1 MIRMA
6 FAIAVAAFIFA
17 AGVGVSRAAPIA
29 PLPAG
34 VRQRRRVRKHH
45 PCVVSLGSLRLGP
58 GMALPP
64 LGLGTRLVLLASP
77 PLRMV
82 R

>member
-17 AGVGVSRAAPIA
+17 AGVGVSRDRSDRAVARRS
-29 PLPAG
+29 
-34 VRQRRRVRKHH
+34 RQRRRVRKHH